1 METTAGSARTRMN
14 LHRTILYSRSL
25 AALAL
30 GFASLAAAGEAAAQA
45 EDSLSSLRGPVLS
58 RSRAEPVEQAFVLL
72 LVNGK
77 GALTDDEGRFV
88 IQDVRPILDT
98 VQIRYF
104 GLEPTTTTIQLES
117 GRITDVVFLLSQSV
131 LEVAE
136 LKVEIRRTMSG
147 KMRGFEERRRKG
159 FGYFITPE
167 QIERRQPQRSSDMLR
182 GVPGVTVGAS
192 QALGPAPVYFRG
204 GSLSGRCEPKLYLD
218 GQPMVQMAFDDIT
231 AGDLMAIEI
240 YKGASEMPAQW
251 ATGGSCGLLVVWTK
265 DGSSRSSLRP

>member
-1 METTAGSARTRMN
+1 
-14 LHRTILYSRSL
+14 
-25 AALAL
+25 
-30 GFASLAAAGEAAAQA
+30 
-45 EDSLSSLRGPVLS
+45 
-58 RSRAEPVEQAFVLL
+58 
-72 LVNGK
+72 
-77 GALTDDEGRFV
+77 
-88 IQDVRPILDT
+88 
-98 VQIRYF
+98 
-104 GLEPTTTTIQLES
+104 
-117 GRITDVVFLLSQSV
+117 SV

>member
-1 METTAGSARTRMN
+1 MN
-14 LHRTILYSRSL
+14 LCRTILCSRSL
-25 AALAL
+25 ALLAL
-30 GFASLAAAGEAAAQA
+30 GFASLAGAGEVSAQV
-45 EDSLSSLRGPVLS
+45 EDSLSSLQGQVLS
-58 RSRAEPVEQAFVLL
+58 RSRAEPVERAFVLL
-72 LVNGK
+72 LVNGT
-77 GALTDDEGRFV
+77 GAMTDHEGRFV

-98 VQIRYF
+98 VQIQYF
-104 GLEPTTTTIQLES
+104 GFTPAETTIQLEP
-117 GRITDVVFLLSQSV
+117 GRVTNAVFLLSQSV

-167 QIERRQPQRSSDMLR
+167 QIEHRQPQRSTDMLR

-192 QALGPAPVYFRG
+192 QALGPTDVYFNRG
-204 GSLSGRCEPKLYLD
+204 SSGKCEPKLYLD
-218 GQPMVQMAFDDIT
+218 GQPMSQMAFDDIT

-251 ATGGSCGLLVVWTK
+251 ATGACGLLVVWTK
-265 DGSSRSSLRP
+265 DGSTRNLKP

>member
-1 METTAGSARTRMN
+1 MN
-14 LHRTILYSRSL
+14 LCRTILCSRSL
-25 AALAL
+25 ALLAL
-30 GFASLAAAGEAAAQA
+30 GFASLAGAGEVSAQV
-45 EDSLSSLRGPVLS
+45 EDSLSSLQGQVLS
-58 RSRAEPVEQAFVLL
+58 RSRAEPVERAFVLL
-72 LVNGK
+72 LVNGT
-77 GALTDDEGRFV
+77 GAMTDHEGRFV

-98 VQIRYF
+98 VQIQYF
-104 GLEPTTTTIQLES
+104 GFTPAETTIQLEP
-117 GRITDVVFLLSQSV
+117 GRVTNAVFLLSQSV

-167 QIERRQPQRSSDMLR
+167 QIEHRQPQRSTDMLR

-192 QALGPAPVYFRG
+192 LALGPAPVHFRG
-204 GSLSGRCEPKLYLD
+204 GSTSRCEPKLYLD
-218 GQPMVQMAFDDIT
+218 GQPMSQMAFDDIT

-251 ATGGSCGLLVVWTK
+251 ATGACGLLVVWTK
-265 DGSSRSSLRP
+265 DGSTRNLKP

>member
-1 METTAGSARTRMN
+1 MI

-45 EDSLSSLRGPVLS
+45 EDSLSSLRGQVLS

-88 IQDVRPILDT
+88 IPDVRPILDT

-104 GLEPTTTTIQLES
+104 GLEPTTTTVQLES

-182 GVPGVTVGAS
+182 GIPGVTVGAT

-204 GSLSGRCEPKLYLD
+204 GSTSRCEPKLYLD

-231 AGDLMAIEI
+231 AGDLMAIEV
-240 YKGASEMPAQW
+240 YKGATEMPAQW
-251 ATGGSCGLLVVWTK
+251 ATGACGLLVVWTK
-265 DGSSRSSLRP
+265 DGSTRSSLRP

>member
-1 METTAGSARTRMN
+1 METTAGSARTRMI

-45 EDSLSSLRGPVLS
+45 EDSLSSLRGQVLS

-88 IQDVRPILDT
+88 IPDVRPILDT

-104 GLEPTTTTIQLES
+104 GLEPTTTTVQLES

-265 DGSSRSSLRP
+265 DGSTRSSLRP